1 MHTHE
6 KRRREAV
13 SRILSAPARPR
24 PPLPTFR
31 RASTHYGGQRRD
43 DHSSSPAIAGGIKRP
58 TRRLRTGRPVGASL
72 FGLAPCG
79 VLPATGVAVGAV
91 RSYRTFSPL
100 LATALRTTTERAVRL
115 VRRAP
120 TTADPRGP
128 APPKRRRREGG
139 RYIFCATFLQVTLT
153 GRYPAHCPA
162 EFGLS
167 SPPRRLPRRG
177 RRGTTAAR
185 RSSGFLRQ
193 VVKELAFAARGGFG
207 AASPRRTA

>member
-1 MHTHE
+1 VNTRP
-6 KRRREAV
+6 KAPQK
-13 SRILSAPARPR
+13 SRKPNSVRLHQACAR
-24 PPLPTFR
+24 
-31 RASTHYGGQRRD
+31 QRRD

-58 TRRLRTGRPVGASL
+58 TRRHRTGRPVGASL

-100 LATALRTTTERAVRL
+100 LQAWPGSAAALERS
-115 VRRAP
+115 RRARSSARP
-120 TTADPRGP
+120 LPACSRTGPRL
-128 APPKRRRREGG
+128 G
-139 RYIFCATFLQVTLT
+139 RYVFCATFLQVTLT

-193 VVKELAFAARGGFG
+193 VVKERNRRATLKGRPAGDA
-207 AASPRRTA
+207 PRYPSVSWLIL